1 MRKIEGRENYGFIY
15 ILMHQ
20 IKHNHARMRC
30 TKLHTSLKVRS
41 SGRPQ
46 ITRNKEKKTVC
57 LMI

>member
-46 ITRNKEKKTVC
+46 ITRNKEKK
-57 LMI
+57 LFA